1 MTTTILDTKTE
12 IGEVKNK
19 IPDVSDLVKKVDYNA
34 KISEIEKIYINT
46 SDHNKYLQKKN
57 LMQR

>member
-19 IPDVSDLVKKVDYNA
+19 IPDASDLVKK
-34 KISEIEKIYINT
+34 SR
-46 SDHNKYLQKKN
+46 L
-57 LMQR
+57 